1 MRQTIRFIWFLALFL
16 AIPCRS
22 VVAQPSATLCMGGTL
37 LFREDFG
44 GNDVNDPVAGTNPAP
59 GMTSSY
65 IQIFDTAECHGRADC
80 VGMGSGRYL
89 LTKIGYRNAASYT
102 YSHWFIMDD
111 HTYPND
117 YTRGYLLEIDGRTD
131 DATLFET
138 VMDGLCEGSRLTFS
152 AYVTNITTAYSY
164 DHGNNGD
171 PELSFIFADP
181 ETDVELQ
188 SYKTGPIPVDRSFQ
202 NVSGEWRNSAHWN
215 LVGTTFTV
223 PPGRTA
229 VKLIIKNACTAYN
242 GNDFAM
248 DDIEVHFCYPEGEI
262 LGEPS
267 VCQGSSVQL
276 EASWEATGD
285 MVEPFEFKWWHSL
298 DSITWTE
305 ISGVSTFKLSLP
317 SVQKSDY
324 GWYKAAMAEVGNI
337 ERVNCRT
344 LTKPFKLTDKQCSP
358 SIETPDLCLDGTL
371 LFREDFGGNEPGDP
385 RIGTEDVVGMDPT
398 YDHLLDDYFGSMH
411 GGAYLLTKQGYCNGD
426 TSINNLPQNRGS
438 QWHLQDDHTY
448 PDDTSRGYLLEIDG
462 RGDNA
467 AFYTKTLE
475 GLCEGTKLTFT
486 AYVANVMTWGQ
497 YEGSPGKFSYPN
509 LRFVLTDP
517 VSGTELASR
526 ETGEIPYDDSY
537 SGDYKCWQHS
547 AKWNLVGM
555 PFVVPDGVSAVKLT
569 IYNNVDNS
577 IGNDFAMDD
586 IEIRLCMPPIEI
598 KGAAKVCEEGAT
610 TLKAVFDEDVLD
622 NPEYQWFFSSDGNS
636 YAELSGAKEASY
648 SIADAQSSDAGWYTV
663 AVAEQGQLGAPNCHR
678 RSEPFL
684 LAVEQCQTPPPPCP
698 DLVRETR
705 DTTVCNTLLPFRW
718 YGELFTEPGDRQVLL
733 QDQQGCDSIE
743 YTLHLGTTMCTP
755 EKHGCDS
762 ILVNKYDWVLLV
774 NNVRVRELYPDSIV
788 TGYQWFKNGEQI
800 EDAVED
806 DYSEQDRLV
815 GSFQVLL
822 TFAGGDTICSNII
835 EILPEPEPP
844 MTMISVYN
852 STGLLVRQWQTM
864 NEHEQYALPKG
875 IYLLRIE
882 RGKEVKT
889 GKLCIP

>member
-1 MRQTIRFIWFLALFL
+1 
-16 AIPCRS
+16 
-22 VVAQPSATLCMGGTL
+22 
-37 LFREDFG
+37 
-44 GNDVNDPVAGTNPAP
+44 
-59 GMTSSY
+59 
-65 IQIFDTAECHGRADC
+65 
-80 VGMGSGRYL
+80 
-89 LTKIGYRNAASYT
+89 
-102 YSHWFIMDD
+102 
-111 HTYPND
+111 
-117 YTRGYLLEIDGRTD
+117 
-131 DATLFET
+131 
-138 VMDGLCEGSRLTFS
+138 
-152 AYVTNITTAYSY
+152 
-164 DHGNNGD
+164 
-171 PELSFIFADP
+171 
-181 ETDVELQ
+181 
-188 SYKTGPIPVDRSFQ
+188 
-202 NVSGEWRNSAHWN
+202 
-215 LVGTTFTV
+215 
-223 PPGRTA
+223 
-229 VKLIIKNACTAYN
+229 
-242 GNDFAM
+242 
-248 DDIEVHFCYPEGEI
+248 
-262 LGEPS
+262 
-267 VCQGSSVQL
+267 
-276 EASWEATGD
+276 
-285 MVEPFEFKWWHSL
+285 
-298 DSITWTE
+298 
-305 ISGVSTFKLSLP
+305 
-317 SVQKSDY
+317 
-324 GWYKAAMAEVGNI
+324 MAEVGNI

-398 YDHLLDDYFGSMH
+398 YDHLLDDYFGIMH

-636 YAELSGAKEASY
+636 YAELSGAKETSY

-743 YTLHLGTTMCTP
+743 YTLHLGTTVCPP

-822 TFAGGDTICSNII
+822 TFAGGDTVCSNII